1 MPGARRTRKGQT
13 GVGPSKQIRGDGA
26 GYATSTGPDR
36 YDDRQNKAAGTALK
50 PEIPTRATGI
60 VVNTNER

>member
-13 GVGPSKQIRGDGA
+13 KVNPSAQIRGDGA
-26 GYATSTGPDR
+26 GYATSSGPDR
-36 YDDRQNKAAGTALK
+36 YDGKQNTNAGTALK

-60 VVNTNER
+60 VVNANSK